1 MAATPER
8 RARFPRLTPASAGT
22 EERQL
27 PFDESAGNTAPP
39 AFGPYR
45 VLHQIGSGVLGPVFR
60 TYEPQHDRLVA
71 IKAFRLDIVPEQ
83 VARLADGLRRLV
95 ASGAKHPAVVPVL
108 DAGLEGTTAY
118 LAMEYIAAETLDVAL
133 RHLAPAPLDRALP
146 ILAPLGDAIDA
157 AWAAGSSHGALHPRD
172 VFVTLDG
179 HDVRVTGFG
188 IVSTLEAIG
197 IKAPIRRAYAAPERV
212 NGESWDIRSDVYS
225 LGALA
230 HELLTR
236 RRPAGSGEQDGA
248 LTSDATPEQRV
259 QIRRVLASVLAD
271 NPDHRFTSGRA
282 FVDALAA
289 VARGEI
295 AIVPVVEESATSHAP
310 APRPIEELPPI
321 RTPYHEFLPEARPA
335 EPVPATVKLE
345 PPAVVAPV
353 TAEPVKIEPVRVEL
367 HRVEPARVEPV
378 RAEAFTV
385 EPVRAEAAAD
395 TRVAPAEMLQQPV
408 PAAIAPTPVV
418 PVPSKPAVTLPLE
431 EKPITLAPPERWR
444 PVVPAADIPMPPPV
458 DRTSFPW
465 SAVTAVGVAGIVLG
479 IAIGYQYARRT
490 PESASPASVTS
501 VRSGDTD
508 VVLPDNPP
516 AASSGAASPAP
527 PESSAPA
534 AKSSVPPVAQIAE
547 TPGRLIVR
555 STPAGALLV
564 VDGRRRGQTPF
575 TVRDLTLGP
584 HTVEVGRPG
593 YVPHKES
600 IVLSPRNAIRN
611 LAIQLQPGDRSGA
624 PASSAAS
631 KGLGSVFVD
640 SRPQAARVVV
650 DGRFVGVT
658 PLRVP
663 ELKAGTHAVR
673 LELAGHKLFA
683 TSVEV
688 KPSEQARVT
697 AALEENQAP
706 N

>member
-8 RARFPRLTPASAGT
+8 RSRLPRLTPASPGI

-95 ASGAKHPAVVPVL
+95 PSGPKHPAVVPVL
-108 DAGLEGTTAY
+108 DAGLEGASAY

-146 ILAPLGDAIDA
+146 ILSQLADAIDA
-157 AWAAGSSHGALHPRD
+157 AWAAGLSHGALHPRD
-172 VFVTLDG
+172 VFVTLDAQ
-179 HDVRVTGFG
+179 DVRVTGFG
-188 IVSTLEAIG
+188 IVSTLEAID

-248 LTSDATPEQRV
+248 LTSDTTAEQRV

-271 NPDHRFTSGRA
+271 NPDRRFASGRA

-295 AIVPVVEESATSHAP
+295 AIVPVFEEPAIEIAPP
-310 APRPIEELPPI
+310 APRPIDEPAPI
-321 RTPYHEFLPEARPA
+321 ATPYDEFLPEVRAPQPA
-335 EPVPATVKLE
+335 AAVNLE
-345 PPAVVAPV
+345 TP
-353 TAEPVKIEPVRVEL
+353 RVL
-367 HRVEPARVEPV
+367 VEPV
-378 RAEAFTV
+378 RAEVAA
-385 EPVRAEAAAD
+385 EPV
-395 TRVAPAEMLQQPV
+395 TSTPVAPAEAAPPV
-408 PAAIAPTPVV
+408 PDVIA
-418 PVPSKPAVTLPLE
+418 
-431 EKPITLAPPERWR
+431 APPVF
-444 PVVPAADIPMPPPV
+444 VVPAIAAPTVPIVTAPVQETPIPLSRSERWQPAALAPDIGLPPPV
-458 DRTSFPW
+458 VERTPFPW
-465 SAVTAVGVAGIVLG
+465 SAIAAIGVAGLVLG

-490 PESASPASVTS
+490 AASAPSATATS

-508 VVLPDNPP
+508 VVLPEGAP
-516 AASSGAASPAP
+516 AAAAGAANASPPESTASPA
-527 PESSAPA
+527 SA
-534 AKSSVPPVAQIAE
+534 AKPEGPPVAQIAT
-547 TPGRLIVR
+547 TPGRLVVR

-593 YVPHKES
+593 YVPYKES
-600 IVLSPRNAIRN
+600 VVLSPKSATRN
-611 LAIQLQPGDRSGA
+611 LAIQLQPGERSSA
-624 PASSAAS
+624 PASPTAS

-650 DGRFVGVT
+650 DGHFVGVT

-688 KPSEQARVT
+688 KPAEQARVT

-706 N
+706 E

>member
-8 RARFPRLTPASAGT
+8 RTRFPRLTPASAGT

-27 PFDESAGNTAPP
+27 PFDESAGITAPP

-71 IKAFRLDIVPEQ
+71 IKAFKLDIVPEQ

-248 LTSDATPEQRV
+248 LTSDTTAEQRV

-321 RTPYHEFLPEARPA
+321 VTPYHEFLPEVRPA
-335 EPVPATVKLE
+335 EAASAAVRLE
-345 PPAVVAPV
+345 PPVIAAPV
-353 TAEPVKIEPVRVEL
+353 TVEHAIAEAFTAEPVKA
-367 HRVEPARVEPV
+367 EPAP
-378 RAEAFTV
+378 
-385 EPVRAEAAAD
+385 D
-395 TRVAPAEMLQQPV
+395 IHVAPAETPQPV

-418 PVPSKPAVTLPLE
+418 PVHSTPAVTVPIE
-431 EKPITLAPPERWR
+431 ERPITLTPPERWR
-444 PVVPAADIPMPPPV
+444 PAVAAADISMPPHVV
-458 DRTSFPW
+458 DRTPFPW

-490 PESASPASVTS
+490 PESAPPATVTS

-516 AASSGAASPAP
+516 AAPSGAASQAPSESPAP
-527 PESSAPA
+527 SSAPA
-534 AKSSVPPVAQIAE
+534 AKSSVPPVAQIAA

-600 IVLSPRNAIRN
+600 VVLSPKNAIRN
-611 LAIQLQPGDRSGA
+611 LAIQLQPGERSGA

-673 LELAGHKLFA
+673 LELVGHKLFA